1 MSYSRPPP
9 NVGDLISLKVDSL
22 TDRISH
28 CTLRCIFEKYG
39 PIGDVYIPRDH
50 FTQESRGFAFV
61 CFHDKHHAE
70 EAMDTLDGVML
81 DGHVLQVQM
90 ARHGCLLDF
99 HQGRSQET
107 PPQSQEHQ
115 SHSPRL
121 GRCHRSSTRS
131 WSPSQAQSHFSCSK
145 SPSRSCDNS
154 PSSSRSSSTGST
166 KSSSESTSSSATTSR
181 SRSRSLPPRRK
192 YRSWGQSKN
201 PSRFPE
207 EEGAVS
213 Y

>member
-1 MSYSRPPP
+1 MNYSRPPP
-9 NVGDLISLKVDSL
+9 NVGDLMSLKVDNL

-28 CTLRCIFEKYG
+28 STLRCIFEKYG
-39 PIGDVYIPRDH
+39 PIGDVYILRDR
-50 FTQESRGFAFV
+50 FTQESRGFAFI

-70 EAMDTLDGVML
+70 EAMDALDRVML

-90 ARHGCLLDF
+90 ARRGRLLDF

-107 PPQSQEHQ
+107 PPQSQERQ

-121 GRCHRSSTRS
+121 DRCRRSSTRS
-131 WSPSQAQSHFSCSK
+131 RSPSQARSHFSCSK
-145 SPSRSCDNS
+145 SPSCSCDNS

-166 KSSSESTSSSATTSR
+166 KSSLESTSSSTSTSR

-192 YRSWGQSKN
+192 YRS
-201 PSRFPE
+201 
-207 EEGAVS
+207 
-213 Y
+213 